1 MQTTQ
6 NYSLKK
12 PEESDVVSIDDINDN
27 MDVIDGAMKKIVN
40 RRVLKL
46 TAAGWSGSYPFTQT
60 VDAAGVVA
68 DDDIK
73 VIGVYVPANATME
86 QVKAWNKAAGNLMCN
101 LDGVADGKVT
111 FKAYKKP
118 MVDFQILT
126 EGA

>member
-46 TAAGWSGSYPFTQT
+46 TAAGWSGSYPFT
-60 VDAAGVVA
+60 
-68 DDDIK
+68 
-73 VIGVYVPANATME
+73 
-86 QVKAWNKAAGNLMCN
+86 
-101 LDGVADGKVT
+101 LDCGCRRCRRG
-111 FKAYKKP
+111 
-118 MVDFQILT
+118 
-126 EGA
+126 

>member
-46 TAAGWSGSYPFTQT
+46 TAAGSR
-60 VDAAGVVA
+60 
-68 DDDIK
+68 
-73 VIGVYVPANATME
+73 
-86 QVKAWNKAAGNLMCN
+86 
-101 LDGVADGKVT
+101 
-111 FKAYKKP
+111 
-118 MVDFQILT
+118 
-126 EGA
+126 